1 MLKEKIDI
9 IHLNLAI
16 ALLCGL
22 IVFVSGVETATD
34 NEVVNCIHICTIF
47 IAFL

>member
-1 MLKEKIDI
+1 MFKEKIDI
-9 IHLNLAI
+9 IHLNLTI

-34 NEVVNCIHICTIF
+34 DEVTGF
-47 IAFL
+47 IL